1 MIDPGENKTLTLTET
16 VVFKSNEMRGFIF
29 MKRKDKVVT
38 FLGKETS
45 FEGKLAF
52 HGTIRIDGRFKGEIT
67 RGGNLIIGE
76 EGIVEA
82 DIHVSYIIVRGEV
95 HGNITSDQRVD
106 IRAPGKV
113 FGDIQAPT
121 VVIDEG
127 VIFEG
132 KTSMYRAKEETGE
145 RSDPIISDEYHGGPP
160 ASLSGVFGIVLD
172 QNTGNPIRNASVFCK
187 GSEKRETKTNAS
199 GYYEQINLRDGSW
212 KLKIKAKGYKPSMA
226 KVMLSGR
233 GASERNFELK
243 PKRGSMPS

>member
-199 GYYEQINLRDGSW
+199 GYYEQINLKDGSW

>member
-1 MIDPGENKTLTLTET
+1 MKMGVD
-16 VVFKSNEMRGFIF
+16 F

-67 RGGNLIIGE
+67 KGGNLIVGE
-76 EGIVEA
+76 EGIIEA
-82 DIHVSYIIVRGEV
+82 DMHVSYIIVRGEV

-113 FGDIQAPT
+113 FGNIQAPT

-132 KTSMYRAKEETGE
+132 KTSMYRAKEETE
-145 RSDPIISDEYHGGPP
+145 EKSDPITSDEYHGGPP
-160 ASLSGVFGIVLD
+160 PSLSGIFGIVLD

-199 GYYEQINLRDGSW
+199 GYYEQINLRDGNW

-233 GASERNFELK
+233 GASERNFELR
-243 PKRGSMPS
+243 PKRGSLPS